1 VGIGHGGLLW
11 VVRDGWTDRATAV
24 WRAARLANVPASWAG
39 VNPAGNQVNQT
50 IDVVAR
56 LAVMARPAPTP
67 AKAAP
72 APADTPRGASRSD
85 GEASRERLML
95 AGLRLFA
102 HQGFAATSTR
112 ELAQAAGV
120 NIAAISYYF
129 GDKAGLYRAVFFE
142 PLGDPATE
150 IAAVA
155 GADLSLADALSGF
168 YRGLLEPL
176 AQGEDMQ
183 LCVKLRMREMI
194 EPTGLWDQEIALG
207 IRPMHEALLA
217 VLCRHLGLAAAD
229 DDIQRLAVCLMGLAV
244 HLHVGRDVIDAVAP
258 QLNRHAQAAALWGDC
273 LLRQALAMVEAERV
287 RRAALAPPAPAP
299 AVVTRAKARAT
310 GRSVPGAGPA
320 PPAPVPAAAPI
331 RRRAR

>member
-1 VGIGHGGLLW
+1 
-11 VVRDGWTDRATAV
+11 VRPEARPTNV
-24 WRAARLANVPASWAG
+24 PAARLA
-39 VNPAGNQVNQT
+39 VNPAGKQINQT
-50 IDVVAR
+50 IDLVAR
-56 LAVMARPAPTP
+56 LPGMARSSLSAPTAASSAPPP
-67 AKAAP
+67 AEP
-72 APADTPRGASRSD
+72 PRGASRSD
-85 GEASRERLML
+85 GEASRERLLL

-142 PLGDPATE
+142 PLGDPVADL
-150 IAAVA
+150 AAVT
-155 GADLSLADALSGF
+155 GADLSLADALRGF

-176 AQGEDMQ
+176 AQGEDVQ

-194 EPTGLWDQEIALG
+194 EPTGLWDQEIAQG

-229 DDIQRLAVCLMGLAV
+229 DEVQRLAICLVGVAV
-244 HLHVGRDVIDAVAP
+244 HLHVGRDVIDRLAP
-258 QLNRHAQAAALWGDC
+258 QLNQLAQAAALWGDC
-273 LLRQALAMVEAERV
+273 LLRQALALVEAERL
-287 RRAALAPPAPAP
+287 RRATATAPSAAPAAPAAPVAPAAVAAVARAKVRALQGSAAASAPAP
-299 AVVTRAKARAT
+299 NVVVAL
-310 GRSVPGAGPA
+310 
-320 PPAPVPAAAPI
+320 PVSGVLA